1 MVWAIAAGTARDRLI
16 ASQRGLEMVRL
27 GGGVA
32 LILLGL
38 YLGYY
43 SFFVQ

>member
-1 MVWAIAAGTARDRLI
+1 LGRLAA
-16 ASQRGLEMVRL
+16 VRL

-38 YLGYY
+38 YLFAY
-43 SFFVQ
+43 SFLL